1 MLQEGNQG
9 RSPGIPYL
17 QLCIMN
23 TASSSSPACGVPAI
37 SGRIVG
43 GTDAVYGE
51 WPWQVAVTTANS
63 LCGGSL
69 INEQWVLS
77 AAHCFDKYKFGESIA
92 SSVTVVVEKFT
103 KHPNFIKPG
112 DRGDIALVKLK
123 SPVTFTNYIRPI
135 CLPNA
140 SVTFPSGMECWVT
153 GWGTRRYGENLPSIN
168 TLQEVMTPLIDYK
181 QCDQMYHIDSS
192 TSSYTII
199 IQEDKIC
206 SGYAEGGKDSCQG
219 DSGGPLVCEAN
230 GTWIQAGIVSWGDGC
245 ALKNHPGVYTLV
257 PAYESWIKSYIS
269 DVKFVSDDQISG
281 SPDLA
286 PAPGKMFLL
295 SVFIFIHF
303 VQAQINKVLEK
314 SLFLPDIRCVRCFL

>member
-1 MLQEGNQG
+1 
-9 RSPGIPYL
+9 
-17 QLCIMN
+17 MN

-63 LCGGSL
+63 LLLSTNQ
-69 INEQWVLS
+69 NEES
-77 AAHCFDKYKFGESIA
+77 MYKFGESIA

-314 SLFLPDIRCVRCFL
+314 SLFLPDISTGNSVTQN